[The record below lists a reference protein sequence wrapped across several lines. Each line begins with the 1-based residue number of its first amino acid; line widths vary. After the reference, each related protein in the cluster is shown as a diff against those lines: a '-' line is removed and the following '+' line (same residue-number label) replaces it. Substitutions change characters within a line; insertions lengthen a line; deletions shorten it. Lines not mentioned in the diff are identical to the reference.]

1 MIVETMIIQR
11 ASSWNKKLIN
21 YSEAERAIAG
31 RIISEYDEL
40 LEFCIR
46 SREQLANG
54 LVKVNVFK
62 VVERLQEEND
72 QILTMERDHNTTE
85 HEQYD
90 EHEQLG

>member
-1 MIVETMIIQR
+1 MIIETMIIER

-21 YSEAERAIAG
+21 YSEVERAIAG

-40 LEFCIR
+40 LEFSIR
-46 SREQLANG
+46 SRQQLASG
-54 LVKVNVFK
+54 LVKANIFK

-72 QILTMERDHNTTE
+72 QIIKMECDHNTTE
-85 HEQYD
+85 HDQYN